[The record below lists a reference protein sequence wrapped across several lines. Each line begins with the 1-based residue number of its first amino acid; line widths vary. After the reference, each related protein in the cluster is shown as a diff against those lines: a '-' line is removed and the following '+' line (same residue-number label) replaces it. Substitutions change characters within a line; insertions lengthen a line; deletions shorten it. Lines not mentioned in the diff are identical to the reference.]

1 MSVLIT
7 CTLISV
13 KYNDKNSSTTS
24 DDVFKGLVDND
35 IHKTYTHLLTG
46 YVGNDLFLRE
56 LSVVVKT
63 LREHNPDIVYRGSP
77 SDYYYY
83 PLACVHSTPLLSCCS
98 L

>member
-46 YVGNDLFLRE
+46 YVGNDLFLR
-56 LSVVVKT
+56 
-63 LREHNPDIVYRGSP
+63 
-77 SDYYYY
+77 
-83 PLACVHSTPLLSCCS
+83 
-98 L
+98 